1 MEEQER
7 KNHRSTLC
15 SLCADYLDAATRQL
29 FGTGDGTELADLED
43 LIMKE
48 VTPLSFMNTLEKEVA
63 SADSN

>member
-1 MEEQER
+1 M
-7 KNHRSTLC
+7 
-15 SLCADYLDAATRQL
+15 CADYLDAATRQL